1 MSAER
6 HDDLIVLSGRD
17 GFIANIAYS
26 YRAQNLLSEIM

>member
-17 GFIANIAYS
+17 GFIAYS
-26 YRAQNLLSEIM
+26 YRAQNVLSEIM